1 MACSYT
7 LSSYS
12 LGECF
17 SSQGGIKTIW
27 LAPYV
32 EDAFTIGTGG
42 TVTDFNSGVT
52 WLKQEVHRNSTSL
65 TSTLNADDNSGSN
78 YVVTEAT
85 IVYRKMDKE
94 NRMNAN
100 AIAKS
105 DMIAV
110 VRDANDTYFALGV
123 KEPVRASAGTG
134 ETGTDRAD
142 SNRYELTIQDY
153 NPEFPPILD
162 SSAVEKLS

>member
-1 MACSYT
+1 MACSTT
-7 LSSYS
+7 LSSYA

-17 SSQGGIKTIW
+17 SSKGGVKTIW

-32 EDAFTIGTGG
+32 ENAFTIGTGG
-42 TVTDFNSGVT
+42 TVTGFATGIT
-52 WLKQEVHRNSTSL
+52 WYKQELHRNSTYL
-65 TSTLNADDNSGSN
+65 TSTLEVDDNSGLN
-78 YVVTEAT
+78 EVVTEAT
-85 IVYRKMDKE
+85 IVYKKMQKE

-100 AIAKS
+100 AIAKG

-123 KEPVRASAGTG
+123 EMACRASAGTG
-134 ETGTDRAD
+134 ETGTDRGD

-153 NPEFPPILD
+153 NSEFPPILD
-162 SSAVEKLS
+162 AAAISALG